1 MFLYRHGIG
10 HFQEPH
16 IIQVFI
22 HLLNV
27 QKVSFEGLKFY
38 SWFKTFSHL
47 LFILKKYIYLLLQKD
62 TQKNDNMSFS
72 NKLCLTAAMYVA
84 LNKKTLC
91 LYSHLVPPRRSEIN
105 FRMFKSQTMSVY
117 QDAWLLYHPS
127 LATYHLS
134 CLWIL
139 VGIRRSS
146 DVIPHLTRSHDKYYT
161 LFKDK
166 KFFWFFKKY
175 FKSH

>member
-1 MFLYRHGIG
+1 M
-10 HFQEPH
+10 
-16 IIQVFI
+16 
-22 HLLNV
+22 
-27 QKVSFEGLKFY
+27 
-38 SWFKTFSHL
+38 
-47 LFILKKYIYLLLQKD
+47 LQKD

-84 LNKKTLC
+84 LNKKTIY
-91 LYSHLVPPRRSEIN
+91 LYFHLVPPRRSEIN
-105 FRMFKSQTMSVY
+105 FHMFKSQTMSVY
-117 QDAWLLYHPS
+117 KDAWLLYHPS

-166 KFFWFFKKY
+166 MFWFFKNISNLTK
-175 FKSH
+175 FKHNCKQFSLGFFLDSQMTAVS